1 MASSG
6 EWMQFYQRNLEG
18 DSVPFSDATLV
29 TTSSSS
35 ENILGP
41 GNLCSTT
48 SEPLNPKGCVSKP
61 VRRRSRASKKT
72 PTTLLNAN
80 ANNFR
85 SLVQQFTGCPSSAPF
100 SFGSK
105 KGPVNLSFGLG
116 NEQNQRY
123 QTYGT
128 AAFGGN
134 QFYSPTDN
142 QQPQQLK
149 RQAQIWQQQ
158 QHHHHHQGQLYQE
171 QQSLVSFD
179 HQNVH
184 NNEAFLNSR
193 VNNNIEIPEGFSLD
207 DIAFNELGRDAFA
220 NQESYF
226 L

>member
-1 MASSG
+1 MAASG
-6 EWMQFYQRNLEG
+6 EWMQFYQQNLEG
-18 DSVPFSDATLV
+18 DSIPFSDASLV

-61 VRRRSRASKKT
+61 IRRRSRASKKT

-85 SLVQQFTGCPSSAPF
+85 SLVQQFTGCPSSTSF

-123 QTYGT
+123 ETYGT
-128 AAFGGN
+128 AVFGN
-134 QFYSPTDN
+134 SQFYSDN
-142 QQPQQLK
+142 QQSQQLR
-149 RQAQIWQQQ
+149 RQDQIWQHQQQQ
-158 QHHHHHQGQLYQE
+158 QHHHQGQLCQE
-171 QQSLVSFD
+171 QQQYLVSLG
-179 HQNVH
+179 HHNV
-184 NNEAFLNSR
+184 NNEGIFSSR

-207 DIAFNELGRDAFA
+207 DIAFNEHGRDAFA
-220 NQESYF
+220 NQQSDF
-226 L
+226 S